1 MTTTIC
7 EARAVPALHTI
18 YLRLSGL
25 LREEDVRPLGERCRL
40 LTASFGGRK
49 HFVLADLRGLVPASP
64 EVAKLMG
71 ESIAHMRAHGVVL
84 CAHVSDA
91 AVARLQ
97 TLRLA
102 RAATVGDDQTVDA
115 ASVAEA
121 ERVLEEARER
131 HYPVAHKGA
140 G

>member
-7 EARAVPALHTI
+7 EVRSVPELHTV

-25 LREEDVRPLGERCRL
+25 LREEDVRAFSGRCRL
-40 LTASFGGRK
+40 ITASFGGRK

-71 ESIAHMRAHGVVL
+71 ESIAHGRAHGVVL

-97 TLRLA
+97 TMRLA

-115 ASVAEA
+115 ASVEEA
-121 ERVLEEARER
+121 ERILEEAREH
-131 HYPVAHKGA
+131 HYPAQRKAA